1 MANRAPIAAAASSMT
16 MPWASIV
23 HKSAQTL
30 PARMAARG
38 TGLASSLSII
48 PVSMSVIV
56 AMPDCSAVNS
66 IDSTSMLGV
75 KKVR

>member
-1 MANRAPIAAAASSMT
+1 
-16 MPWASIV
+16 
-23 HKSAQTL
+23 
-30 PARMAARG
+30 MAARG
-38 TGLASSLSII
+38 TGLVRSLSII

-66 IDSTSMLGV
+66 IDSTNMLGV